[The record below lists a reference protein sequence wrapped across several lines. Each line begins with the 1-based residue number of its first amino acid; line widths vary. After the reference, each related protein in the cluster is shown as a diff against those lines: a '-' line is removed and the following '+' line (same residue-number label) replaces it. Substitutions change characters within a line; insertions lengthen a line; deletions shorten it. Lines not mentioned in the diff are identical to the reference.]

1 MVRDKHEENSSDAKE
16 GENGFEAMISSFGL
30 YEGLNQNKIALRN
43 TANKSKME
51 FLVFGMEILLAQPN
65 VSLIK
70 LVFSSTE
77 IALVL
82 FIK

>member
-1 MVRDKHEENSSDAKE
+1 MKKTLNDAKE

-30 YEGLNQNKIALRN
+30 LEGLNKKKIALRN
-43 TANKSKME
+43 TAE
-51 FLVFGMEILLAQPN
+51 FLAFGMETSLAQPN

-70 LVFSSTE
+70 LLFSSTE
-77 IALVL
+77 IVLLL